1 MFQPQKYEIIRCKAS
16 VSPTFLSQ
24 QGGILQYAVNSL
36 TANKLAVHTAQ
47 AVIIRIAK
55 GRLLASKGGLLHGKR
70 PSITSQKATFWKTTE
85 NKASGTCPTMAE
97 TKAVKRTVAG
107 M

>member
-47 AVIIRIAK
+47 AIIIRIAK
-55 GRLLASKGGLLHGKR
+55 GRLLASKR
-70 PSITSQKATFWKTTE
+70 WPFA
-85 NKASGTCPTMAE
+85 
-97 TKAVKRTVAG
+97 R
-107 M
+107 